1 MPVFIIGL
9 GAGARHVLGL
19 LDALQ
24 LDVYGYL
31 SDEPKLSV
39 REIDDIPV
47 LGHIGQPELVKI
59 IREHRAEYIICSQ
72 TAEAKANVLK
82 RLIDSTERS
91 PITLI
96 HPLAYVSSGAHIN
109 FGNVVHAFASIEYGA
124 QLGHLNVLNGGVRVE
139 PESRIG
145 NLCYIGSNAV
155 VGAGAQLGDRVV
167 VGTGAVICPNV
178 RIKNGALIP
187 PQSCITDHIQ

>member
-9 GAGARHVLGL
+9 GSGARHVLGL
-19 LDALQ
+19 LDALR

-31 SDEPKLSV
+31 SDEPTVSV

-59 IREHRAEYIICSQ
+59 IRENRADYIICSQ
-72 TAEAKANVLK
+72 TVEAKADVLK
-82 RLIDSTERS
+82 RLIASTERS
-91 PITLI
+91 PSTLI
-96 HPLAYVSSGAHIN
+96 HPQAYISTGTHLN
-109 FGNVVHAFASIEYGA
+109 FGCIVQAFSSVEYRA
-124 QLGHLNVLNGGVRVE
+124 QLGHLNILNSGSRVE
-139 PESRIG
+139 PEARLG

-167 VGTGAVICPNV
+167 VGAGAVICPGV
-178 RIKNGALIP
+178 RIKNGALVA
-187 PQSCITDHIQ
+187 PQSCIVEHIQ